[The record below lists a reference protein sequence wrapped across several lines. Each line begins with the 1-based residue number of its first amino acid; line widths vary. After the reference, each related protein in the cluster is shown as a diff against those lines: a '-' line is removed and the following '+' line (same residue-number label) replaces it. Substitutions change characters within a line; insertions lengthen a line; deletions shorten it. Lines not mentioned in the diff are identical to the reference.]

1 MTHAEF
7 AIVHDV
13 WVRRERRQGA
23 KNENRVQPRCAI
35 SHMSS
40 NLRPAFISQ
49 PFLLRVFPHIMYI
62 HTKCRASGGASVGR
76 TTVAAGYS
84 FSIVCWPAGWRA
96 RERTM
101 YTCTQSTYIK
111 WRTDTALARNIC
123 VCRGISEPW
132 CFLCDYSSLL
142 SHHSLSRMACA
153 CGSFYWTISI
163 VKWGERRWLHLR
175 PANLSRSTLNC
186 APCRCW

>member
-1 MTHAEF
+1 
-7 AIVHDV
+7 
-13 WVRRERRQGA
+13 
-23 KNENRVQPRCAI
+23 
-35 SHMSS
+35 MSS

-62 HTKCRASGGASVGR
+62 HTKCWASGGASVGR

-142 SHHSLSRMACA
+142 SHHSLSNGARARFILLDNKYCEMRRAALAAFAACKSLSLDTQL
-153 CGSFYWTISI
+153 CSMPLLISNCQ
-163 VKWGERRWLHLR
+163 WLFLR
-175 PANLSRSTLNC
+175 QLILLSDFFFLKIDILL
-186 APCRCW
+186 WKL